1 MYKSVSPDVKGL
13 FSALCKLNILH
24 FEKENLA
31 DFWWK
36 KTPVTYLY
44 MKYAM
49 TDLALSSSLNVN
61 YKSNYGKATKLE
73 LL

>member
-1 MYKSVSPDVKGL
+1 MKVL

-31 DFWWK
+31 DFWWEK
-36 KTPVTYLY
+36 PPETHLY

-49 TDLALSSSLNVN
+49 TDLTLSSGLNVN
-61 YKSNYGKATKLE
+61 YKSNYGKATKLK